1 MIDRFIRR
9 LSVIVFLTAALG
21 IFQMALAAPKKAPA
35 ASPDPAPVADNA
47 AAPAPSAPAAAS
59 VPADGQPEPLWTKDC
74 AKTGN
79 SAEVCFVQQFAISKQ
94 LNAIVLH
101 VQIGYFAPF
110 PETRPRMLITTP
122 LGIILPPGI
131 SMTLDGDKPLV
142 LPVETCQKEGCLVTA
157 VLDQNV
163 LGRFLKGKILMV
175 RYIDSQRQAVDIP
188 LRLDGLGQA
197 LKNLDKTT
205 R

>member
-1 MIDRFIRR
+1 
-9 LSVIVFLTAALG
+9 
-21 IFQMALAAPKKAPA
+21 
-35 ASPDPAPVADNA
+35 
-47 AAPAPSAPAAAS
+47 
-59 VPADGQPEPLWTKDC
+59 
-74 AKTGN
+74 
-79 SAEVCFVQQFAISKQ
+79 VQQFAISKQ

-131 SMTLDGDKPLV
+131 SLTLDGDKPLV

-205 R
+205 P